1 MPEALIQM
9 YETLDEQEQKE
20 VYDFTMYLLS
30 KKDAKKNASREHL
43 KKFFG
48 TISEEEANEMLEAVK
63 ECRRIEPNEW

>member
-1 MPEALIQM
+1 MTEALIHM

>member
-30 KKDAKKNASREHL
+30 KKDAKK
-43 KKFFG
+43 KCFQG
-48 TISEEEANEMLEAVK
+48 TSQKIFRNYK
-63 ECRRIEPNEW
+63 

>member
-63 ECRRIEPNEW
+63 ECRMIEPNEL

>member
-63 ECRRIEPNEW
+63 ECRI

>member
-30 KKDAKKNASREHL
+30 KKNAKKNASREHL